1 MFESGKEALE
11 TDRSCEVISIVVL
24 TILSALSHFWYI
36 LIVFCMA
43 LLLRE
48 LVRMA
53 CQYLM
58 NSIHLFPWHAWKNTI
73 SKVGAAQIRHQVF
86 KPSKI
91 G

>member
-1 MFESGKEALE
+1 MLENGKGVPGA
-11 TDRSCEVISIVVL
+11 DRSCEIISFVVL
-24 TILSALSHFWYI
+24 AVLSALSHFWYI

-48 LVRMA
+48 LVSFA

-58 NSIHLFPWHAWKNTI
+58 ASIPLVPWHAWKN
-73 SKVGAAQIRHQVF
+73 SNSNLGAAHIRHQVF

-91 G
+91 S

>member
-1 MFESGKEALE
+1 MFESGKEALG
-11 TDRSCEVISIVVL
+11 TDRSCEVISFVVL

-53 CQYLM
+53 YQYLM
-58 NSIHLFPWHAWKNTI
+58 NSIHLFPWHAWKNNI
-73 SKVGAAQIRHQVF
+73 SKVSAAQIRHQVF